1 MALIFRGGEGL
12 VVQLIVILASSG
24 YAYSFVCVS
33 HLVNPCAVFHSTEAI
48 LTSHLDIN
56 WLYGLKRAADFD
68 RVDRA
73 IY

>member
-24 YAYSFVCVS
+24 YAYSFMCVS
-33 HLVNPCAVFHSTEAI
+33 RLVNPCAGFHSTAAF

>member
-24 YAYSFVCVS
+24 YAYSFICVL
-33 HLVNPCAVFHSTEAI
+33 HLVNPCAGFHSTVAI

-56 WLYGLKRAADFD
+56 WLYGLKRAANFD